1 MNNKGRKLCRVL
13 SRCLTLALAA
23 VLLWGNVMVVRAE
36 DPKMEAKD
44 YLKGLVT
51 DAGIGWDM
59 AYYDNAKL
67 VDSADKNLQAEKKLA
82 ECQAALNA
90 LSQQINTLPEEERPF
105 FSDQLEKAKTELDDK
120 RGEGTTELLNVVKTM
135 QEKEKADQEKEKA
148 DQEEEKAA
156 VTTEAVNGLLEYLE
170 NLQSAAGYLGKILN
184 YYEEYLRTK
193 SSVEY
198 IHSRL
203 EKVSGEA
210 DPSLTST
217 GIFNQQSAID
227 TVLADFFHADPEV
240 QKNLLANM
248 KTLADDADAYG
259 VDIAVEA
266 VQANRET
273 QQNLAALQEQV
284 LQGDAGSKLLG
295 LIGTALGGVSVVLG
309 ILAMVFGLRSRT
321 EVEPVDLSATASRAD
336 AEALSQQ
343 NRILRDNLE
352 KMEDRVDALGAQLD
366 QLTSRPAPVP
376 GNAETKSAEGAK
388 GKTGQEPAKVSRREP
403 IAVGT
408 LKLDYQSIAPDNSF
422 LRRDP
427 DGDYVLYDDGTISPN
442 GNVLGKMNQMNG
454 WAGSGLLYLFN
465 VSMDGREYSSASLEN
480 ARGYYIAKTVPRRA
494 KVEEA
499 GQSAYCLK
507 SKGMIAMEKTY

>member
-23 VLLWGNVMVVRAE
+23 ALLWGNVMVVHGE
-36 DPKMEAKD
+36 DPQKEAKD
-44 YLKGLVT
+44 YLESLVRSAYPKGWET
-51 DAGIGWDM
+51 AYASDAALM
-59 AYYDNAKL
+59 
-67 VDSADKNLQAEKKLA
+67 DSAEKNLQAEKKLA
-82 ECQAALNA
+82 ECQAALDA
-90 LSQQINTLPEEERPF
+90 LSHQIDTLPEEKRPLF
-105 FSDQLEKAKTELDDK
+105 TAQLEAAKTELDGK
-120 RGEGTTELLNVVKTM
+120 RSVGASELLSIIGIM
-135 QEKEKADQEKEKA
+135 KEKALKSDTTKTV
-148 DQEEEKAA
+148 
-156 VTTEAVNGLLEYLE
+156 VTTDAVDGLKDYLE
-170 NLQSAAGYLGKILN
+170 NLLNAAGYLGKILN
-184 YYEEYLRTK
+184 YYPEYHRTEA
-193 SSVEY
+193 SVKY
-198 IHSRL
+198 IRSRL

-210 DPSLTST
+210 EQPLTST
-217 GIFNQQSAID
+217 GIFDQQSAID
-227 TVLADFFHADPEV
+227 TVLADFFHAEPEV

-248 KTLADDADAYG
+248 KTLADDTDAYG
-259 VDIAVEA
+259 VDIAVQA

-366 QLTSRPAPVP
+366 QLTSRPAPLP
-376 GNAETKSAEGAK
+376 GNAETKSAEEAK
-388 GKTGQEPAKVSRREP
+388 EKNGKEPAKVSHREP
-403 IAVGT
+403 IAVGM

-494 KVEEA
+494 KVAEA

-507 SKGMIAMEKTY
+507 SKGMIAMEKTF

>member
-23 VLLWGNVMVVRAE
+23 VLLWGNVMVVRAAE
-36 DPKMEAKD
+36 DPMEKAKK
-44 YLKGLVT
+44 YLYKLVT
-51 DAGIGWDM
+51 DDGIGWNMD
-59 AYYDNAKL
+59 YYNNADL
-67 VDSADKNLQAEKKLA
+67 VASANTNMQVEEKIK
-82 ECQAALNA
+82 ECQEVLDA
-90 LSQQINTLPEEERPF
+90 LSQQINTLPEEKRPF
-105 FSDQLEKAKTELDDK
+105 FSNQLEEAKTELANK
-120 RGEGTTELLNVVKTM
+120 SGEGTSELLKVVKTM
-135 QEKEKADQEKEKA
+135 QAVGE
-148 DQEEEKAA
+148 AA
-156 VTTEAVNGLLEYLE
+156 VTTEAVNGLLEYLK
-170 NLQSAAGYLGKILN
+170 NLRGAAGYLGEILN
-184 YYEEYLRTK
+184 YYPEYLRTK
-193 SSVEY
+193 AGADY
-198 IHSRL
+198 IRGRL
-203 EKVSGEA
+203 EKIPGEA
-210 DPSLTST
+210 EQPLTST
-217 GIFNQQSAID
+217 GIFDQQSAID
-227 TVLADFFHADPEV
+227 TVLADFFHAEPEV

-248 KTLADDADAYG
+248 KTLADDTDAYG
-259 VDIAVEA
+259 VDIAVQA

-273 QQNLAALQEQV
+273 QQNLVALQEQV
-284 LQGDAGSKLLG
+284 LRGDAGSKLLG

-321 EVEPVDLSATASRAD
+321 EAEPVDLSATASRAD

-376 GNAETKSAEGAK
+376 GNAETKSAEEAK
-388 GKTGQEPAKVSRREP
+388 EKTGKEPAKVSHREP

-494 KVEEA
+494 MVAEA

-507 SKGMIAMEKTY
+507 SKGMISMEKTF

>member
-1 MNNKGRKLCRVL
+1 MNNKGRKLRRVL

-23 VLLWGNVMVVRAE
+23 VLLWGNVMAVHGEEPQA
-36 DPKMEAKD
+36 DPVQ
-44 YLKGLVT
+44 YLKALIENAQK
-51 DAGIGWDM
+51 AGDEITWNDGYKDS
-59 AYYDNAKL
+59 NLLK
-67 VDSADKNLQAEKKLA
+67 DSATKNMQAEKKLA

-105 FSDQLEKAKTELDDK
+105 FSDQLEEAKTELADK
-120 RGEGTTELLNVVKTM
+120 SGEGTTELLNVVKTM
-135 QEKEKADQEKEKA
+135 QAVGEAD
-148 DQEEEKAA
+148 

-170 NLQSAAGYLGKILN
+170 NLRGAAGYLGEILN
-184 YYEEYLRTK
+184 YYPEYLRTK
-193 SSVEY
+193 AGVDY
-198 IHSRL
+198 IRGRL
-203 EKVSGEA
+203 EKIPGEA

-217 GIFNQQSAID
+217 GIFDQQSAID
-227 TVLADFFHADPEV
+227 TVLKDFFHAGPEV

-248 KTLADDADAYG
+248 KTLADDTDAYG
-259 VDIAVEA
+259 VDIAVQA

-284 LQGDAGSKLLG
+284 LQGDADSKLLG

-336 AEALSQQ
+336 VEALSQQ

-366 QLTSRPAPVP
+366 QLTSRPAPLP

-388 GKTGQEPAKVSRREP
+388 GKTGQEPPKVSRREP
-403 IAVGT
+403 VAVGT

-507 SKGMIAMEKTY
+507 SKGMISMEKTF

>member
-23 VLLWGNVMVVRAE
+23 VLLWGNVMVVRAAE
-36 DPKMEAKD
+36 DPMNEAKK
-44 YLKGLVT
+44 YLYKLVT
-51 DAGIGWDM
+51 DAGIDWNMD
-59 AYYDNAKL
+59 YYKNADL
-67 VDSADKNLQAEKKLA
+67 VASADKNMQAEEKIE
-82 ECQAALNA
+82 ECQAALDA
-90 LSQQINTLPEEERPF
+90 LSKQVNTLKEDEQPF
-105 FSDQLEKAKTELDDK
+105 FSDQLEKAKTELDGK
-120 RGEGTTELLNVVKTM
+120 RSVGTSELLSIIGIM
-135 QEKEKADQEKEKA
+135 KEKALKSDTTKTV
-148 DQEEEKAA
+148 
-156 VTTEAVNGLLEYLE
+156 VTTDAVDGLLEYLE
-170 NLQSAAGYLGKILN
+170 NLQGAAGYLREILN
-184 YYEEYLRTK
+184 YYEEYDRTK

-210 DPSLTST
+210 EQPLTST
-217 GIFNQQSAID
+217 GIFDEQLAIEE
-227 TVLADFFHADPEV
+227 VLKDFFHAEPEQ
-240 QKNLLANM
+240 QKMLLANM
-248 KTLADDADAYG
+248 KTLAENTDAYG

-284 LQGDAGSKLLG
+284 LRGDAGSKLLG

-376 GNAETKSAEGAK
+376 GNTETKSAEEAK
-388 GKTGQEPAKVSRREP
+388 GKTGQESAKVSHREP

-507 SKGMIAMEKTY
+507 SKGMIAMEKTF

>member
-1 MNNKGRKLCRVL
+1 MAYPGKEVFLMNNKGRKLCRVL

-23 VLLWGNVMVVRAE
+23 VLLWGNVMVVRAAE
-36 DPKMEAKD
+36 DPMEKAKK
-44 YLKGLVT
+44 YLYKLVT
-51 DAGIGWDM
+51 DDGIEWNMD
-59 AYYDNAKL
+59 YYNNADL
-67 VDSADKNLQAEKKLA
+67 VASANTNMQVEEKIK
-82 ECQAALNA
+82 ECQEVLDA

-105 FSDQLEKAKTELDDK
+105 FSNQLEGAKTELANK
-120 RGEGTTELLNVVKTM
+120 SGEGTSELLKVVKTM
-135 QEKEKADQEKEKA
+135 QAVGE
-148 DQEEEKAA
+148 AA

-170 NLQSAAGYLGKILN
+170 NLRGAAGYLGEILN
-184 YYEEYLRTK
+184 YYPEYLRTK
-193 SSVEY
+193 AGADY
-198 IHSRL
+198 IRGRL
-203 EKVSGEA
+203 EKIPGEA
-210 DPSLTST
+210 EQPLTST
-217 GIFNQQSAID
+217 GIFDEQLAID
-227 TVLADFFHADPEV
+227 TVLEDFFHAEPEV

-248 KTLADDADAYG
+248 KTLADDTDAYG
-259 VDIAVEA
+259 VDIAVQA

-273 QQNLAALQEQV
+273 QQSLVALQEQV
-284 LQGDAGSKLLG
+284 LRGDAGSKLLG

-321 EVEPVDLSATASRAD
+321 EAEPVDLSATASRAD

-376 GNAETKSAEGAK
+376 GNAETKSAEEAK
-388 GKTGQEPAKVSRREP
+388 EKTGKEPAKVSHREP

-494 KVEEA
+494 KVAEA

-507 SKGMIAMEKTY
+507 SKGTIALEKTF

>member
-36 DPKMEAKD
+36 DSQADPAQ
-44 YLKGLVT
+44 YLKALIENAQK
-51 DAGIGWDM
+51 AGDEITWNDG
-59 AYYDNAKL
+59 YNNSNPLK
-67 VDSADKNLQAEKKLA
+67 DSATKNMQAEERIK
-82 ECQAALNA
+82 ECQAALDA
-90 LSQQINTLPEEERPF
+90 LGQQINTLPEEERPF
-105 FSDQLEKAKTELDDK
+105 FSNQLEEAKTELADK
-120 RGEGTTELLNVVKTM
+120 SGKGTSELLNVVKTM
-135 QEKEKADQEKEKA
+135 QAVGEAD
-148 DQEEEKAA
+148 

-170 NLQSAAGYLGKILN
+170 NLRGAAGYLGEILN
-184 YYEEYLRTK
+184 YYPEYLRTK
-193 SSVEY
+193 AGVDY
-198 IHSRL
+198 IRGRL
-203 EKVSGEA
+203 EKIPGEA

-217 GIFNQQSAID
+217 GIFDQQSTIG
-227 TVLADFFHADPEV
+227 TVLADFFHAEPEV

-248 KTLADDADAYG
+248 KTLADDTDAYG
-259 VDIAVEA
+259 VDIAVQA

-273 QQNLAALQEQV
+273 QQNLVALQEQV
-284 LQGDAGSKLLG
+284 LRGDTGSKLLG

-321 EVEPVDLSATASRAD
+321 EAEPVDLSATASRAD

-376 GNAETKSAEGAK
+376 GNAETKSAEEAK
-388 GKTGQEPAKVSRREP
+388 EKTGKEPAKVSHREP

-494 KVEEA
+494 KVAEA

>member
-23 VLLWGNVMVVRAE
+23 VLLWGNVMVVRAAE
-36 DPKMEAKD
+36 DPMEKAKK
-44 YLKGLVT
+44 YLYKLVT
-51 DAGIGWDM
+51 DDGIGWNMD
-59 AYYDNAKL
+59 YYNNADL
-67 VDSADKNLQAEKKLA
+67 VASANTNMQVEEKIK
-82 ECQAALNA
+82 ECQEVLDA

-105 FSDQLEKAKTELDDK
+105 FSNQLKKAKTELANK
-120 RGEGTTELLNVVKTM
+120 SGEGTSELLKVVKTM
-135 QEKEKADQEKEKA
+135 QAVGE
-148 DQEEEKAA
+148 AA

-170 NLQSAAGYLGKILN
+170 NLRGAAGYLVEILN
-184 YYEEYLRTK
+184 YYPEYLRTK
-193 SSVEY
+193 AGADY
-198 IHSRL
+198 IRGRL
-203 EKVSGEA
+203 EKIPGEA

-217 GIFNQQSAID
+217 GIFDQQSAID
-227 TVLADFFHADPEV
+227 MVLADFFHAEPEV

-248 KTLADDADAYG
+248 KTLADDTDAYG
-259 VDIAVEA
+259 VDIAVQA

-273 QQNLAALQEQV
+273 QQNLVALQEQV

-321 EVEPVDLSATASRAD
+321 EAEPVDLSATASRAD

-366 QLTSRPAPVP
+366 QLTSRPTPVP
-376 GNAETKSAEGAK
+376 GNTETKSAEEAK
-388 GKTGQEPAKVSRREP
+388 EKTEKESSKASRREP
-403 IAVGT
+403 IAIGT

-494 KVEEA
+494 MVAEA

-507 SKGMIAMEKTY
+507 SKGMISMEKTF